1 MNHIYSSLDVA
12 SGQWLYFQ
20 SPTAPTL
27 SGETTKRPTPWQAIG
42 IRLPSNAKPIGSGA
56 YPKGYVCAENAGPCR
71 TSDSSSAATSL
82 LGFGWLEASTTTAF
96 LLLGQWWL
104 LKNWK

>member
-71 TSDSSSAATSL
+71 TDSSSATTSL